1 MKICKIC
8 IQPDSRPGLYFTD
21 DDICGACLWEK
32 EKANIDWD
40 KRYDELIEIAKSVKS
55 NNLKSKYDCVN
66 GVSGGKDSTRQA
78 LVARDELG
86 LRCLLVNCEPPNIT
100 DIGKKNI
107 ENQH

>member
-32 EKANIDWD
+32 EKAGIDWD

-55 NNLKSKYDCVN
+55 NNLKNNYDCVSESVVVRIVQDKLWLPEMN
-66 GVSGGKDSTRQA
+66 LDLDA
-78 LVARDELG
+78 
-86 LRCLLVNCEPPNIT
+86 C
-100 DIGKKNI
+100 
-107 ENQH
+107 

>member
-40 KRYDELIEIAKSVKS
+40 KRYDELIEIAKNVKS
-55 NNLKSKYDCVN
+55 NNLKSNYLKLQKLNQKQLLLIIEPTIAC
-66 GVSGGKDSTRQA
+66 
-78 LVARDELG
+78 LVCPFLF
-86 LRCLLVNCEPPNIT
+86 V
-100 DIGKKNI
+100 
-107 ENQH
+107 